1 MSARPVRAP
10 SPRRSPAACLLP
22 QLRERAASRRRFR
35 LRDRDGYAAAGSP
48 GVFYTYFSAGAL
60 LFPEEERR
68 RRRFAARSPRL
79 AIFLALAM
87 AAIWLRF
94 R

>member
-1 MSARPVRAP
+1 MNARTAAP
-10 SPRRSPAACLLP
+10 PGARRSPAACLLP
-22 QLRERAASRRRFR
+22 QMRERNASKRRFR
-35 LRDRDGYAAAGSP
+35 LRRADESALAGSP
-48 GVFYTYFSAGAL
+48 GAFYTYFSAGAL

-79 AIFLALAM
+79 ALALA
-87 AAIWLRF
+87 AAFAAVWFVF

>member
-1 MSARPVRAP
+1 MNGRGAR

-22 QLRERAASRRRFR
+22 QLREREAARRRFR
-35 LRDRDGYAAAGSP
+35 LRSVDGDARAGSP
-48 GVFYTYFSAGAL
+48 GAFYTYFSAGAL

-79 AIFLALAM
+79 AICIAVAM
-87 AAIWLRF
+87 AAVWLCF

>member
-1 MSARPVRAP
+1 M
-10 SPRRSPAACLLP
+10 
-22 QLRERAASRRRFR
+22 RERNASRRRFR
-35 LRDRDGYAAAGSP
+35 LRRRDEYADVGSP
-48 GVFYTYFSAGAL
+48 GAFYTYFSAGAL

-79 AIFLALAM
+79 ALFLALAM
-87 AAIWLRF
+87 AAVWLCF